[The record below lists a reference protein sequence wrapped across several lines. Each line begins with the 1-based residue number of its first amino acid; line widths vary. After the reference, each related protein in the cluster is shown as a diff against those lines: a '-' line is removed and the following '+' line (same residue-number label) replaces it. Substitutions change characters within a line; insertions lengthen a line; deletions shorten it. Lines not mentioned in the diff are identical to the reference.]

1 MSSTSANNKAP
12 RLYVPAVFYA
22 YKGSKVNQYHHTAL
36 LKIKDVNDKSD
47 VDFYL
52 GKRVAY
58 IYKAKTAQR
67 NPRTGESTKLRCIW
81 GKVTRAHGAGGAVR
95 AKFNTNLPPKALG
108 GKVRVMLYPSRV

>member
-1 MSSTSANNKAP
+1 MHLPSSA
-12 RLYVPAVFYA
+12 
-22 YKGSKVNQYHHTAL
+22 GAL
-36 LKIKDVNDKSD
+36 PPPCPPQ
-47 VDFYL
+47 
-52 GKRVAY
+52 
-58 IYKAKTAQR
+58 AKTAQR